1 MRITIDAA
9 AMATAEVWAKRS
21 TCPKRA
27 VGVCITTQDGR
38 VLAVGYNGAPRGMPH
53 CTEVG
58 CAPNADGE
66 CTNAVHAEAN
76 AIAVSARNGVSLQG
90 AIMYSTCYPCAR
102 CAQMMVGA
110 GIAAVVYRDLRSG
123 NTKANVQSTEIMT
136 SANMGIKP
144 MKEQGNGTAH

>member
-1 MRITIDAA
+1 MSMRLTVDMA

-27 VGVCITTQDGR
+27 VGVCITTKDGR
-38 VLAVGYNGAPRGMPH
+38 VLAVGYNGAPHGMPH

-58 CAPNADGE
+58 CAPNGDGE

-76 AIAVSARNGVSLQG
+76 AIAVSARNGVSLKG

-102 CAQMMVGA
+102 CAQLMAAA
-110 GIAAVVYRDLRSG
+110 GIAVLIYRDPRTG
-123 NTKANVQSTEIMT
+123 NSKANAKAQAIMD
-136 SANMGIKP
+136 SASMGIRPLKD
-144 MKEQGNGTAH
+144 GN